1 MPLAR
6 LENFL
11 KNINGNTL
19 YVDPNEIDS
28 TDSIENKGNSRT
40 RPFKTIQRALLEAA
54 RFSYVA
60 GQNNDLFDQTTILI
74 SPGTHYI
81 DNRPGYYWDGSNFR
95 DVNNSVVEITELSVA
110 SNMDL
115 ESPLNTLYIYNSA
128 EGGVIIPKGVSIVAS
143 DLRKTK
149 IRPKFV
155 PDPANDNIA
164 RSAIFRL
171 TGASYIFG
179 FTIFD
184 GNPVGGVYNTYTN
197 TTVNP
202 TYSHHKLTAFEYAD
216 GKNIVENSTLTDLDN
231 YYLKVSYGYGN
242 FSGRAIPN
250 TLTDLQKN
258 PEENKI
264 VGDLG
269 QGTLSISE
277 LISGD
282 GSTATTTITVTTEDP
297 HGLSPFT
304 PIQISGVASSSSTA
318 VQQQFNGN
326 FVVSQ
331 IVSPSKFTYLLSA
344 APSAAAPSVD
354 GATVKIQ
361 SDTVSSSSP
370 YVFNCSLKSVY
381 GMNGLHADG
390 SKATGFKS
398 LVTAQFT
405 GISLQRDDRAFVK
418 YNDTTGTYQTQ
429 NDLGTT
435 VTLHQDSNAI
445 YNPTWENFHIKA
457 SNDSFIQCV
466 SIFAIG
472 YAKQFVAESGGDQ
485 SITNSNSNFGAISLH
500 STGFKEYQLTKDNHA
515 FITHII
521 PPKSI
526 SDVESNINCYVINA
540 GLTTTVNDPTRIYLD
555 GYTDQF
561 TPPNQKVRGYTIG
574 ARNGDLISC
583 PTYSG
588 ITTISP
594 NYETSYNID
603 SISGD
608 IITVEGTLSG
618 ISTGR
623 AVRII
628 ANNAVLP
635 DGIES
640 NKVYYVSPT
649 SITSNSI
656 KLRESLSSKTDVDI
670 KNDIGISVEDNL
682 KLIFRVSDCL
692 PGTEGSPIQYDSTE
706 KNWYLQIVS
715 NSDFIDSLIG
725 ENNPTFSISRKI
737 DLRSNDDKVY
747 RARLVIPKESSRAS
761 DPSPGFIIQK
771 SSSALDSIFSQPNN
785 ISLTS
790 GDSEPIEIVR
800 NDGIIVDAWTTTSG
814 ITTTVN
820 IVTSRPHRLKVG
832 NKVNIYDL
840 KSSNEPSP
848 VGLGTGTGFNGS
860 FEVSDV
866 VNNLQ
871 FRFVIDRNPGGIST
885 TTSSSVESWMNVRDC
900 SSSSYRI
907 PPYTINSS
915 NRDELPYFTCE
926 ESNTDFQI
934 YKIKTIQKYS
944 QNDSDGIYHIYLNSF
959 KNTPTV
965 APFNIKQNRLS
976 QNLDNLYPNSDV
988 DNSVSDIE
996 STISVASR
1004 KTIGKVEVNDPRL
1017 STTKET
1023 IIEYL
1028 KDYGHGLEVSS
1039 ISKTGST
1046 CTVTTTLNHNI
1057 NGIRQLTVTTA
1068 GSGFVNGT
1076 YYDIP
1081 LCTSTGSGSGATANV
1096 TVSGGVVTSATI
1108 AYSGSGYNQND
1119 TVTVKGIPG
1128 STNTVVLTVA
1138 SIVTENLGCVQVLG
1152 SVYPQNNGIF
1162 KIGSITDNTI
1172 SYFNDLGISEAS
1184 SIAVVIPN
1192 IPAYEVSSV
1201 SEDLI
1206 TNTTQVTTSTSNPF
1220 LVGNTVLFEGVT
1232 ESYTVVEKTSTTVF
1246 KVSGSIPL
1254 VDLGGDVSGPPQTVY
1269 NSGLNSQVK
1278 DTNSTNENVGS
1289 RHVSIVDGFKGR
1301 IVNTDGLSSTE
1312 TTFTARLAN
1321 TTTNSALGLNKG
1333 DFLQIDDEIV
1343 LVEAISGTTV
1353 TCTRGVLGTKADS
1366 HLTNSAF
1373 RRIFVQPVE
1382 LRRNSILRASGHTFE
1397 YTGFGPGNYSTGMPT
1412 NQDRVLSNDEI
1423 LISQALPTQG
1433 GLVVYTGMNSNGEFF
1448 IGRKKYDATTGEEI
1462 DTVSPPNEDSIFFDS
1477 LTVNRLTVNT
1487 SIDASTAISK
1497 FGDLY
1502 VTGVSTISVSTPSD
1516 AFRITQ
1522 RGSGNA
1528 FVVED
1533 STNPDETPF
1542 VIDNSGGVGIG
1553 TTNPGA
1559 KLNIVV
1565 NSSSDALRITQRGSG
1580 NALVVEDSAN
1590 PDVTPFVVDN
1600 SGDTGI
1606 GTTNPKTKLH
1616 VIGVT
1621 SSTTFYGNGVIPV
1634 GGIIMWSGT
1643 IADLSTN
1650 PELSNWR
1657 LCNGSNGTPD
1667 LRSKFVVGATSDA
1680 SSGVTFNAN
1689 TGAVSGAYAPGNTGG
1704 ETAHQLTTAEMPSH
1718 NHQLSRYSG
1727 NSNINTQSTRYA
1739 LATTNNIGPDSTT
1752 STGSDDYHENRPP
1765 YYALAFIMRVS

>member
-74 SPGTHYI
+74 SPGTHHI

-95 DVNNSVVEITELSVA
+95 DVNNSVVSITELSVA

-115 ESPLNTLYIYNSA
+115 ESPLNTLYIYNSV
-128 EGGVIIPKGVSIVAS
+128 EGGIIIPKGVSIVAS

-179 FTIFD
+179 FSIFD
-184 GNPVGGVYNTYTN
+184 GNPTGGVYNTYTN
-197 TTVNP
+197 ATVNP
-202 TYSHHKLTAFEYAD
+202 TYSHHKLTVFEYAD
-216 GKNIVENSTLTDLDN
+216 GKNIVENSILTDLDN

-269 QGTLSISE
+269 QGPLTISDV
-277 LISGD
+277 ISGD
-282 GSTATTTITVTTEDP
+282 GSTATTTITVTTTDS
-297 HGLSPFT
+297 HKLSPFT
-304 PIQISGVASSSSTA
+304 PIEISGVASSNSIA

-331 IVSPSKFTYLLSA
+331 IVSPFKFTYLLSA

-398 LVTAQFT
+398 IVTAQFT

-435 VTLHQDSNAI
+435 TVLHQNSNAI
-445 YNPTWENFHIKA
+445 HRPTWESFHIKA

-472 YAKQFVAESGGDQ
+472 YAKQFVAASGGDQ
-485 SITNSNSNFGAISLH
+485 SITNSNSNFGAIALH
-500 STGFKEYQLTKDNHA
+500 STGFKDYHLAKDNHA
-515 FITHII
+515 FVTHII
-521 PPKSI
+521 PPKDI
-526 SDVESNINCYVINA
+526 SEFESDINCYVINT
-540 GLTTTVNDPTRIYLD
+540 GLTTTVNNPTRVYLNN
-555 GYTDQF
+555 YTDQF

-574 ARNGDLISC
+574 ARNGDFISY

-588 ITTISP
+588 IATISP
-594 NYETSYNID
+594 NYEETYNID
-603 SISGD
+603 SIASD
-608 IITVEGTLSG
+608 TITVEGTLSG

-623 AVRII
+623 AVRVI

-635 DGIES
+635 DGLES
-640 NKVYYVSPT
+640 NRVYYVSPNSLT
-649 SITSNSI
+649 STTI
-656 KLRESLSSKTDVDI
+656 KLRESLSSKNDLDI
-670 KNDIGISVEDNL
+670 KNDIGISLEDNL
-682 KLIFRVSDCL
+682 KLVFRVSDCL

-706 KNWYLQIVS
+706 KNWYLSISS
-715 NSDFIDSLIG
+715 NSAFINSLIG
-725 ENNPTFSISRKI
+725 ENNPIFIIKRKI
-737 DLRSNDDKVY
+737 DLRTNDDKVY
-747 RARLVIPKESSRAS
+747 RARLIIPKESSRAS
-761 DPSPGFIIQK
+761 DLSPGFILQK
-771 SSSALDSIFSQPNN
+771 SSSPVDGIFSQPNN

-800 NDGIIVDAWTTTSG
+800 NNGIIVDAWTTTSG
-814 ITTTVN
+814 VTTTAN

-860 FEVSDV
+860 FEVSQV
-866 VNNLQ
+866 VDNLQ
-871 FRFVIDRNPGGIST
+871 FRFVVNRNPGGIST
-885 TTSSSVESWMNVRDC
+885 TISSSVASWMNFRDC
-900 SSSSYRI
+900 ASSTYRI
-907 PPYTINSS
+907 PPYTINSA
-915 NRDELPYFTCE
+915 NRDNLPYFTCE
-926 ESNTDFQI
+926 ESNVDFQV
-934 YKIKTIQKYS
+934 YKIKTIQKYA
-944 QNDSDGIYHIYLNSF
+944 QNNSDGIYHVYLNSF

-965 APFNIKQNRLS
+965 SPFNTKQNRLS
-976 QNLDNLYPNSDV
+976 QNLDNLYPQLDV
-988 DNSVSDIE
+988 DNAASDVE

-1004 KTIGKVEVNDPRL
+1004 KRIGKVEVNNPRF

-1028 KDYGHGLEVSS
+1028 KDFGDGLEVSS
-1039 ISKTGST
+1039 ISKAGST

-1057 NGIRQLTVTTA
+1057 NGIRQLSITTA

-1081 LCTSTGSGSGATANV
+1081 LCTSTGSGSGATANI
-1096 TVSGGVVTSATI
+1096 TVSGGVVTLAVI
-1108 AYSGSGYNQND
+1108 AHPGSGYIENG

-1128 STNTVVLTVA
+1128 STNTVVLTIL
-1138 SIVTENLGCVQVLG
+1138 STTTENLGCVQVLG
-1152 SVYPQNNGIF
+1152 SVYPENNGIF
-1162 KIGSITDNTI
+1162 KIGSITGNTI
-1172 SYFNDLGISEAS
+1172 SYVNASGIVEAS

-1192 IPAYEVSSV
+1192 IPAYAVSAV
-1201 SEDLI
+1201 GVYDSEY
-1206 TNTTQVTTSTSNPF
+1206 NTSQVTTTTAHPF
-1220 LVGNTVLFEGVT
+1220 LVGNKVLFEGLTT
-1232 ESYTVVEKTSTTVF
+1232 EFTVVSVTSTTVF
-1246 KVSGSIPL
+1246 KVSGDIPL
-1254 VDLGGDVSGPPQTVY
+1254 VDLGGGGGAVTLGPPPTVY
-1269 NSGLNSQVK
+1269 SAGLNSQIK
-1278 DTNSTNENVGS
+1278 DTNAINENVGS

-1301 IVNTDGLSSTE
+1301 IVNTGGLSSTE

-1321 TTTNSALGLNKG
+1321 TTTNSSLGLNKG

-1366 HLTNSAF
+1366 HSTNSAF
-1373 RRIFVQPVE
+1373 RRILVQPVE

-1397 YTGFGPGNYSTGMPT
+1397 YTGFGPGNYSTSMPT
-1412 NQDRVLSNDEI
+1412 NQDRVLSNDEV
-1423 LISQALPTQG
+1423 LISQALSTQG

-1448 IGRKKYDATTGEEI
+1448 IGRKKYDATTGDELDIVIPPDEE
-1462 DTVSPPNEDSIFFDS
+1462 TNFFDN
-1477 LTVNRLTVNT
+1477 LIVNRLTVNT
-1487 SIDASTAISK
+1487 SIDASTASSK
-1497 FGDLY
+1497 LGDLH
-1502 VTGVSTISVSTPSD
+1502 VIGISTINVSSSSP
-1516 AFRITQ
+1516 ALKITQ
-1522 RGSGNA
+1522 RGSGPAIRVDDKEN
-1528 FVVED
+1528 D
-1533 STNPDETPF
+1533 KNPF
-1542 VIDNSGGVGIG
+1542 VITGTGKVGIG
-1553 TTNPGA
+1553 TTIPGA
-1559 KLNIVV
+1559 KLRIVEIGNAAAFRV
-1565 NSSSDALRITQRGSG
+1565 DDNSNDSTPFIINSSGK
-1580 NALVVEDSAN
+1580 
-1590 PDVTPFVVDN
+1590 
-1600 SGDTGI
+1600 TGI
-1606 GTTNPKTKLH
+1606 GTTNPWTRLQ
-1616 VIGVT
+1616 VVGVT

-1643 IADLSTN
+1643 IAELSTN
-1650 PELSNWR
+1650 PALSNWR
-1657 LCNGSNGTPD
+1657 LCNGTNGTPD
-1667 LRSKFVVGATSDA
+1667 LRNRFIVGAHSGDGDGSTPTSGPGF
-1680 SSGVTFNAN
+1680 STTGVLNAN
-1689 TGAVSGAYAPGNTGG
+1689 YTPGNRGG
-1704 ETAHQLTTAEMPSH
+1704 STSVGLTIAEMPAH
-1718 NHQLSRYSG
+1718 THSRGVIYPGGGFDTEQEQSG
-1727 NSNINTQSTRYA
+1727 
-1739 LATTNNIGPDSTT
+1739 GPDGNRTKFNQE
-1752 STGSDDYHENRPP
+1752 TGARGENHHHENRPP
-1765 YYALAFIMRVS
+1765 YYALAFIMRVA